1 MSETNPFEDVDRAI
15 EALIEKQL
23 DLVKEL
29 DHADV
34 DVTSWEA
41 SFLDSILKQLEAKR
55 PLTPKQLDV
64 VQRMIKTYDIETDY
78 DF

>member
-1 MSETNPFEDVDRAI
+1 MTTENPFEDIDRAI
-15 EALIEKQL
+15 ETLVEKQL

-34 DVTSWEA
+34 DVTAWEA
-41 SFLDSILKQLEAKR
+41 EFLDSVLKQLEAKR
-55 PLTPKQLDV
+55 PLTPKQLEI
-64 VQRMIKTYDIETDY
+64 VQKMIQTYDIETDY